1 MFYRTAR
8 FLLVASLMFSI
19 GLHWV
24 VLQSVAWAGM
34 VVTYTMQEG
43 SLLEGVSQT
52 FDDSHPCE
60 LCHTIKESRKSEKK
74 APERTDSKQ
83 KIDLALP
90 LPGRIILTPPT
101 SALAT
106 LADFPRA
113 FARSICPP
121 KPPPRSERCSLSL
134 G

>member
-1 MFYRTAR
+1 MLHRTAR
-8 FLLVASLMFSI
+8 FLIIAALMFSI

-24 VLQSVAWAGM
+24 VLQSVAWASM
-34 VVTYTMQEG
+34 VVTYTVQEG

-60 LCHTIKESRKSEKK
+60 LCYTIKESRKSEKK

-83 KIDLALP
+83 KMDLALP
-90 LPGRIILTPPT
+90 VAGRIVLTPPT
-101 SALAT
+101 SVLAT
-106 LADFPRA
+106 PADFPSA
-113 FARSICPP
+113 VARSICPP